1 MGKIILSGATAY
13 ISTSIDYL
21 IILML
26 IFSQVRSHKQRWAV
40 YFGDLLGT
48 GTLVLAALI
57 LAFILHL
64 VPAEWVLGIL
74 GIIPILMGLKL
85 LIKGEEDTDD
95 IVHETIS
102 SQRGLMLNVATI
114 TIATCGA
121 DNIGIYVPFFVTL
134 SPSAIVIVLLTFLV
148 MLTLFFIAGYS
159 LVKVPIIAGI
169 LEKYGR
175 WLTAAVYI
183 LIGLYIMVESGTLTK
198 FLSLI

>member
-40 YFGDLLGT
+40 YLGDLLGT

-95 IVHETIS
+95 IVHETLS
-102 SQRGLMLNVATI
+102 SHRGLMLNVATI

>member
-40 YFGDLLGT
+40 YLGDLLGT

-95 IVHETIS
+95 IVHETVS
-102 SQRGLMLNVATI
+102 RPRGVMLHVATI

>member
-40 YFGDLLGT
+40 YLGDLLGT

-95 IVHETIS
+95 IVHETLS
-102 SQRGLMLNVATI
+102 SHRGLMLNVATI

-121 DNIGIYVPFFVTL
+121 DNIGIYVH
-134 SPSAIVIVLLTFLV
+134 FL
-148 MLTLFFIAGYS
+148 
-159 LVKVPIIAGI
+159 
-169 LEKYGR
+169 
-175 WLTAAVYI
+175 
-183 LIGLYIMVESGTLTK
+183 
-198 FLSLI
+198 

>member
-40 YFGDLLGT
+40 YLGDLLGT

>member
-40 YFGDLLGT
+40 YLGDLLGT

-85 LIKGEEDTDD
+85 LIKGAEDTDD
-95 IVHETIS
+95 IVHETLS
-102 SQRGLMLNVATI
+102 SHRGLMLNVATI

>member
-40 YFGDLLGT
+40 YLGDLLGT

-85 LIKGEEDTDD
+85 LIKGEEATDD
-95 IVHETIS
+95 IVHETLS